1 MRAYQFITE
10 AVKPVEAAI
19 IAHALTASMGRVM
32 KNAALKSIPYAG
44 PLLGFYFA
52 YDRYKNRP
60 DDYMGMALEVA
71 TGITGSLGGALA
83 GISLIITRDV
93 YYAVVQDLK
102 KQTLPEPEYVR
113 LTGNLEDDLE
123 RYPKV
128 VNQIRKEIAA
138 GIEKQLKE
146 TAAKAAGLRG
156 SELAQFM
163 AQTRHESWDFSKMKE
178 VGNKQR
184 FAKYE
189 QPRLA
194 KQLGNKVKGDG
205 ERFKGRGFI
214 QLTGRDNYTRAS
226 KQIFGD
232 DRLVKNPDLA
242 SRLDVG
248 AQIALWFWKNQ
259 VRPNVSNFNNTT
271 EVVKAINAAEPMHV
285 VQQRHNKFK
294 EYLAVL

>member
-10 AVKPVEAAI
+10 AVKPVEATI

-83 GISLIITRDV
+83 GISLIVTRDV
-93 YYAVVQDLK
+93 YYTVVQDLK

-113 LTGNLEDDLE
+113 LTGNLEDDLD
-123 RYPKV
+123 RYPDV

-146 TAAKAAGLRG
+146 TAAKAA
-156 SELAQFM
+156 ELA
-163 AQTRHESWDFSKMKE
+163 ALSNIDRILAPASYDSGPLAGWTHPQTTKAFNQRSK
-178 VGNKQR
+178 
-184 FAKYE
+184 
-189 QPRLA
+189 
-194 KQLGNKVKGDG
+194 
-205 ERFKGRGFI
+205 
-214 QLTGRDNYTRAS
+214 TGR
-226 KQIFGD
+226 
-232 DRLVKNPDLA
+232 
-242 SRLDVG
+242 
-248 AQIALWFWKNQ
+248 
-259 VRPNVSNFNNTT
+259 
-271 EVVKAINAAEPMHV
+271 
-285 VQQRHNKFK
+285 
-294 EYLAVL
+294 EYK